1 MLRNRSTIL
10 NVKAIHYPSICKPLS
25 EIEQNLFQE
34 LGSAVFSSDG
44 LYHADWFVG
53 VQFPWVETAVQRP
66 GDMAL
71 RMR

>member
-1 MLRNRSTIL
+1 M
-10 NVKAIHYPSICKPLS
+10 
-25 EIEQNLFQE
+25 EQNLFQE
-34 LGSAVFSSDG
+34 LGSPVFWSDG

-53 VQFPWVETAVQRP
+53 VHFPWVETAVQRP